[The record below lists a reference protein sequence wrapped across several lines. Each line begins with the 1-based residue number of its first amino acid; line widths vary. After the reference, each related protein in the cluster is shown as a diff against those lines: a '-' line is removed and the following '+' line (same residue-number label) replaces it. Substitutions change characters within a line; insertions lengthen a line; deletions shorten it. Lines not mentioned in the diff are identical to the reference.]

1 LSLRE
6 LFYPRGV
13 AVIGSTSKGKLAYE
27 LIRKIVN
34 GGYNNVCAVNPKGQG
49 AHGVPGY
56 DAVSH
61 IDRSIDLALIASP
74 ASTVAN
80 VLQDCGKAGV
90 KAAVIITAGFSEV
103 GNIKEEARIAA
114 VGKRYGIR
122 LCGPNCAGIINTRYH
137 LYSTLETHPP
147 QGDVAFVTQSGALGG
162 AVLSWAEEQGL
173 GFSKFASYG
182 NGADLNEIDFLD
194 YLVDDSDT
202 KVVALY
208 IESVS
213 DGRAFMVAAQRLA
226 REKPLVVIKA
236 GCSVSGHRAALSH
249 TGSMA
254 GSDSVYDAAFRR
266 CGAIRVD
273 TIEEMFDLCRGFVML
288 PPIKGRRLVIVT
300 NSGGPGVLAAD
311 RAEAV
316 GLHLDKPTPKLQ
328 AKLSTFLPPVCSLE
342 NPIDLTVEGT
352 ESDYRKTLRE
362 ALGEYDAA
370 LAINVC
376 TPYLE
381 ALPLARGI
389 YDAAATVTKPITAN
403 FMAGKTVA
411 LSLSYLKEH
420 GIPNFV
426 TGERAVT
433 VLSQMATYEEYKR
446 KNHLLPRIPVMIGP
460 LPGDSDGPLL
470 EPEGMSWLRKNGI
483 PVPEYRLAISMDDA
497 VSESRSIGYPVVIKV
512 VSHDITHKSEIG
524 GVITDIRT
532 DDEVVAAFHSIEQ
545 RTGERDF
552 QGVII
557 YPMITN
563 ALEILIGFS
572 RDAQFGPVIAFGVG
586 GIYTEV
592 LQDISLRIAPLD
604 YDDANAMMREIKAFP
619 ILEGTRGQPTR
630 DLNALAKILVDFS
643 RLPFRYP
650 EIAEADLNP
659 VFALSTGALVGDV
672 RVIRKRRNR

>member
-1 LSLRE
+1 MSLRE
-6 LFYPRGV
+6 LFYPCGV
-13 AVIGSTSKGKLAYE
+13 AVIGSTSKGKLGYE

-34 GGYNNVCAVNPKGQG
+34 GGYNDVCAVNPKGQG

-61 IDRSIDLALIASP
+61 IDRSIDLAVIASP
-74 ASTVAN
+74 APTVAN

-103 GNIKEEARIAA
+103 GNTKEEARIAA
-114 VGKRYGIR
+114 VAKRYGIR
-122 LCGPNCAGIINTRYH
+122 LCGPNCAGIINTRYR
-137 LYSTLETHPP
+137 LYPTLETHPP

-182 NGADLNEIDFLD
+182 NGVDLNEIDFLD

-236 GCSVSGHRAALSH
+236 GCSVSGHRATLSH

-254 GSDSVYDAAFRR
+254 GSDAVYDAAFRH

-288 PPIKGRRLVIVT
+288 PRVKGRRLIIVT

-316 GLHLDKPTPKLQ
+316 GLRLDKPTPKLQ
-328 AKLSTFLPPVCSLE
+328 ATLSTFLPPVCSLE

-352 ESDYRKTLRE
+352 ESGYRKTLRE

-376 TPYLE
+376 TPYLD

-389 YDAAATVTKPITAN
+389 CGAATAVTKPIAAN
-403 FMAGKTVA
+403 FMAGRTVA
-411 LSLSYLKEH
+411 LSLPYLKEH
-420 GIPNFV
+420 GVPNFV

-446 KNHLLPRIPVMIGP
+446 RNHLLPKIPAIIGS

-470 EPEGMSWLRKNGI
+470 EPEGMSWLRENGI
-483 PVPEYRLAISMDDA
+483 PVPEYQLAISVDDA
-497 VSESRSIGYPVVIKV
+497 VSGSRSIGYPVVIKV
-512 VSHDITHKSEIG
+512 VSRDITHKSEIG
-524 GVITDIRT
+524 GVITGIRT
-532 DDEVVAAFHSIEQ
+532 EDELVAAFHSIEQ

-552 QGVII
+552 QGVVI
-557 YPMITN
+557 YPMITD

-592 LQDISLRIAPLD
+592 LRDISLRIAPVD
-604 YDDANAMMREIKAFP
+604 YDEANAMIREIKAFP

-630 DLNALAKILVDFS
+630 DTSAVAKILVDFS
-643 RLPFRYP
+643 RLPFHYP
-650 EIAEADLNP
+650 EIVEADLNP
-659 VFALSTGALVGDV
+659 VFVFSTGVLVGDV
-672 RVIRKRRNR
+672 RVIRKRRN

>member
-1 LSLRE
+1 MSLRE

-13 AVIGSTSKGKLAYE
+13 AVIGSTSKGKLGYE

-34 GGYNNVCAVNPKGQG
+34 GGYNDVCAVNPKGQG

-61 IDRSIDLALIASP
+61 IDRSIDLAVIASP
-74 ASTVAN
+74 APTVAD
-80 VLQDCGKAGV
+80 VLRDCGKADV
-90 KAAVIITAGFSEV
+90 KVAVIITAGFSEV
-103 GNIKEEARIAA
+103 GNTKEEAQIAA
-114 VGKRYGIR
+114 VAKRYGIR
-122 LCGPNCAGIINTRYH
+122 LCGPNCAGIINTRYR
-137 LYSTLETHPP
+137 LYPTLETHPP

-162 AVLSWAEEQGL
+162 AVLSWAEEQGV

-182 NGADLNEIDFLD
+182 NGVDLNEIDFLD

-213 DGRAFMVAAQRLA
+213 DGRAFMAAAQRLA

-236 GCSVSGHRAALSH
+236 GCSVSGHRATLSH

-254 GSDSVYDAAFRR
+254 GSDSVYDAAFRQ

-273 TIEEMFDLCRGFVML
+273 TIEEMFDLCRGFVTL
-288 PPIKGRRLVIVT
+288 PPVKGRRLVIVT

-316 GLHLDKPTPKLQ
+316 GLRLDKPTPKLQ
-328 AKLSTFLPPVCSLE
+328 TKLSTFLPPVCSLG

-352 ESDYRKTLRE
+352 ESDYQKTLRE

-376 TPYLE
+376 TPYLD

-389 YDAAATVTKPITAN
+389 CGAAAAVTKPVAAN
-403 FMAGKTVA
+403 FMAGKAVA
-411 LSLSYLKEH
+411 LSLPYLKEH
-420 GIPNFV
+420 GVPNFV

-446 KNHLLPRIPVMIGP
+446 KNYLLPEIPAMIGP
-460 LPGDSDGPLL
+460 LSDDSDGPLL
-470 EPEGMSWLRKNGI
+470 EPEGMNWLRENGI
-483 PVPEYRLAISMDDA
+483 PVPEYRLATSVDDA
-497 VSESRSIGYPVVIKV
+497 VSGSRSIGYPVVIKV

-545 RTGERDF
+545 RTSEHDF
-552 QGVII
+552 QGVVI
-557 YPMITN
+557 YPMITD

-592 LQDISLRIAPLD
+592 LRDISLRIAPLD
-604 YDDANAMMREIKAFP
+604 YDEANAMIREIKAFP

-630 DLNALAKILVDFS
+630 DLNAVAKILVDFS
-643 RLPFRYP
+643 RLPFHYP
-650 EIAEADLNP
+650 EIVEADLNP
-659 VFALSTGALVGDV
+659 VFVFSTGVLVGDV
-672 RVIRKRRNR
+672 RVIRKRRN

>member
-1 LSLRE
+1 
-6 LFYPRGV
+6 
-13 AVIGSTSKGKLAYE
+13 I
-27 LIRKIVN
+27 
-34 GGYNNVCAVNPKGQG
+34 
-49 AHGVPGY
+49 
-56 DAVSH
+56 
-61 IDRSIDLALIASP
+61 
-74 ASTVAN
+74 
-80 VLQDCGKAGV
+80 
-90 KAAVIITAGFSEV
+90 
-103 GNIKEEARIAA
+103 
-114 VGKRYGIR
+114 
-122 LCGPNCAGIINTRYH
+122 
-137 LYSTLETHPP
+137 
-147 QGDVAFVTQSGALGG
+147 GG

-182 NGADLNEIDFLD
+182 NGVDLNEIDFLD

-213 DGRAFMVAAQRLA
+213 NGRAFMATAQRLT

-236 GCSVSGHRAALSH
+236 GCSLSGHRATLSH

-254 GSDSVYDAAFRR
+254 GSDSVYDAAFRQ

-273 TIEEMFDLCRGFVML
+273 TIEEMFDLCRGFVTL
-288 PPIKGRRLVIVT
+288 PPVKGRRLVIVT

-316 GLHLDKPTPKLQ
+316 GLRPDEPAPSLQ

-352 ESDYRKTLRE
+352 ESDYRKTLCE

-376 TPYLE
+376 TPYLD

-389 YDAAATVTKPITAN
+389 CDAAAAVTKPIAAN
-403 FMAGKTVA
+403 FMAGKAVA
-411 LSLSYLKEH
+411 LSLRYLKEH
-420 GIPNFV
+420 GVPNFV

-433 VLSQMATYEEYKR
+433 VLSQMATYDEYRR
-446 KNHLLPRIPVMIGP
+446 KNHLLPKIPAMIGP
-460 LPGDSDGPLL
+460 LPDDGDGPLL
-470 EPEGMSWLRKNGI
+470 EPEGMSWLRENGI
-483 PVPEYRLAISMDDA
+483 PVPEYRLATSVDDA
-497 VSESRSIGYPVVIKV
+497 VSGSHSIGYPVVIKI
-512 VSHDITHKSEIG
+512 VSRDVTHKSEIG
-524 GVITDIRT
+524 GVITGIRT

-557 YPMITN
+557 YPMITD

-572 RDAQFGPVIAFGVG
+572 HDAQFGPVIAFGVG

-592 LQDISLRIAPLD
+592 LRDISLRIAPLD
-604 YDDANAMMREIKAFP
+604 YDEANAMIREIKAFP

-630 DLNALAKILVDFS
+630 DLNAVAKILVDFS
-643 RLPFRYP
+643 RLPFHYP
-650 EIAEADLNP
+650 EIVEADLNP
-659 VFALSTGALVGDV
+659 VFVFSTGVLVGDV
-672 RVIRKRRNR
+672 RVIRKRRN

>member
-1 LSLRE
+1 MSLRE

-13 AVIGSTSKGKLAYE
+13 AVIGSTSKGKLGYE

-61 IDRSIDLALIASP
+61 IDRSIDLAVIASP
-74 ASTVAN
+74 APTVAD

-103 GNIKEEARIAA
+103 GNTKEEARIAA
-114 VGKRYGIR
+114 VAKRYGIR
-122 LCGPNCAGIINTRYH
+122 LCGPNCAGIINTRYR
-137 LYSTLETHPP
+137 LYPTLETHPP

-182 NGADLNEIDFLD
+182 NGVDLNEIDFLD

-213 DGRAFMVAAQRLA
+213 DGRAFVVAAQRLA

-236 GCSVSGHRAALSH
+236 GCSVSGHRATLSH

-254 GSDSVYDAAFRR
+254 GSDSVYDAAFRH

-273 TIEEMFDLCRGFVML
+273 TIEEMFDLCRGFVTL
-288 PPIKGRRLVIVT
+288 PPVKGRRLVIVT

-316 GLHLDKPTPKLQ
+316 GLRLDEPTPSLQ
-328 AKLSTFLPPVCSLE
+328 AKLSTFLPSVCSLE

-352 ESDYRKTLRE
+352 ESDYQKTLRE

-376 TPYLE
+376 TPYLD

-389 YDAAATVTKPITAN
+389 CGAATAVTKPIAAN
-403 FMAGKTVA
+403 FMAGRTVA
-411 LSLSYLKEH
+411 LSLPYLKEH
-420 GIPNFV
+420 GVPNFV

-446 KNHLLPRIPVMIGP
+446 KNRLLPKIPARIGS
-460 LPGDSDGPLL
+460 LLSDSDGPLL
-470 EPEGMSWLRKNGI
+470 EPEGMTWLRENGI
-483 PVPEYRLAISMDDA
+483 PVPEYRLATSVDDA
-497 VSESRSIGYPVVIKV
+497 VSGSRSIGYPVVIKV
-512 VSHDITHKSEIG
+512 VSRDIIHKSEIG
-524 GVITDIRT
+524 GVITGIRT

-545 RTGERDF
+545 RTGEHDF

-557 YPMITN
+557 YPMITD

-586 GIYTEV
+586 GIYTEI
-592 LQDISLRIAPLD
+592 LRDISLRIAPLD
-604 YDDANAMMREIKAFP
+604 YDEANAMMREIKAFP

-630 DLNALAKILVDFS
+630 DLSAVAKILVNFS
-643 RLPFRYP
+643 RLPFHYP
-650 EIAEADLNP
+650 EIVEADLNP
-659 VFALSTGALVGDV
+659 VFVLSAGVLVGDV
-672 RVIRKRRNR
+672 RVIQKRRN

>member
-1 LSLRE
+1 MSLRE

-13 AVIGSTSKGKLAYE
+13 AVIGSTSKGKLGYE

-34 GGYNNVCAVNPKGQG
+34 GGYNDVCAVNPKGQG

-61 IDRSIDLALIASP
+61 IDRSIDLAVIASP
-74 ASTVAN
+74 APTVAD
-80 VLQDCGKAGV
+80 VLRDCGKADV
-90 KAAVIITAGFSEV
+90 KVAVIITAGFSEV
-103 GNIKEEARIAA
+103 GNTKEEAQIAA
-114 VGKRYGIR
+114 VAKRYGIR
-122 LCGPNCAGIINTRYH
+122 LCGPNCAGIINTRYR
-137 LYSTLETHPP
+137 LYPTLETHPP

-162 AVLSWAEEQGL
+162 AVLSWAEEQGV

-182 NGADLNEIDFLD
+182 NGVDLNEIDFLD

-213 DGRAFMVAAQRLA
+213 DGRAFMAAAQRLA

-236 GCSVSGHRAALSH
+236 GCSVSGHRATLSH

-254 GSDSVYDAAFRR
+254 GSDSVYDAAFRQ

-273 TIEEMFDLCRGFVML
+273 TIEEMFDLCRGFVTL
-288 PPIKGRRLVIVT
+288 PPVKGRRLVIVT

-316 GLHLDKPTPKLQ
+316 GLRLDKPTPKLQ
-328 AKLSTFLPPVCSLE
+328 AKLSTFLPPVCSLG

-352 ESDYRKTLRE
+352 ESDYQKTLRE

-376 TPYLE
+376 TPYLD

-389 YDAAATVTKPITAN
+389 CGAAAAVTKPVAAN
-403 FMAGKTVA
+403 FMAGKAVA
-411 LSLSYLKEH
+411 LSLPYLKEH
-420 GIPNFV
+420 GVPNFV

-446 KNHLLPRIPVMIGP
+446 KNYLLPEIPAMIGP
-460 LPGDSDGPLL
+460 LSDDSDGPLL
-470 EPEGMSWLRKNGI
+470 EPEGMNWLRENGI
-483 PVPEYRLAISMDDA
+483 PVPEYRLATSVDDA
-497 VSESRSIGYPVVIKV
+497 VSGSRSIGYPVVIKV

-545 RTGERDF
+545 RTSEHDF
-552 QGVII
+552 QGVVI
-557 YPMITN
+557 YPMITD

-592 LQDISLRIAPLD
+592 LRDISLRIAPLD
-604 YDDANAMMREIKAFP
+604 YDEANAMIREIKAFP

-630 DLNALAKILVDFS
+630 DLNAVAKILVDFS
-643 RLPFRYP
+643 RLPFHYP
-650 EIAEADLNP
+650 EIVEADLNP
-659 VFALSTGALVGDV
+659 VFVFSTGVLVGDV
-672 RVIRKRRNR
+672 RVIRKRRN

>member
-13 AVIGSTSKGKLAYE
+13 AVIGSTSKGKLGYE

-34 GGYNNVCAVNPKGQG
+34 GGYNDVYAVNPKGQG

-61 IDRSIDLALIASP
+61 IDRSIDLAIIASP
-74 ASTVAN
+74 APTVTN

-103 GNIKEEARIAA
+103 GNTREEARIAA
-114 VGKRYGIR
+114 VAKRYGIR
-122 LCGPNCAGIINTRYH
+122 LCGPNCAGIINTRYR
-137 LYSTLETHPP
+137 LYPTLETHPP

-182 NGADLNEIDFLD
+182 NGVDLNEIDFLD

-213 DGRAFMVAAQRLA
+213 DGHAFMVAAQRLA

-236 GCSVSGHRAALSH
+236 GCSVSGHRATLSH

-254 GSDSVYDAAFRR
+254 GSDSVYDAAFRQ

-273 TIEEMFDLCRGFVML
+273 TIEEMFDLCRGFVTL
-288 PPIKGRRLVIVT
+288 PPVKGRRLVIVT

-316 GLHLDKPTPKLQ
+316 GLRLDEPTPSLQ
-328 AKLSTFLPPVCSLE
+328 AKLSTFLPSVCSLE

-352 ESDYRKTLRE
+352 ESDYQKTLRE

-376 TPYLE
+376 TPYLD

-389 YDAAATVTKPITAN
+389 CGAATAVTKPIAAN
-403 FMAGKTVA
+403 FMAGRTVA
-411 LSLSYLKEH
+411 LSLPYLKEH
-420 GIPNFV
+420 GVPNFV

-433 VLSQMATYEEYKR
+433 ALSQMATYEEYKR
-446 KNHLLPRIPVMIGP
+446 KNRLLPTSV
-460 LPGDSDGPLL
+460 
-470 EPEGMSWLRKNGI
+470 
-483 PVPEYRLAISMDDA
+483 DDA
-497 VSESRSIGYPVVIKV
+497 VSGSRSIGYPVVIKV
-512 VSHDITHKSEIG
+512 VSHDIIHKSEIG
-524 GVITDIRT
+524 GVITGIRT
-532 DDEVVAAFHSIEQ
+532 DDELVAAFHSIVQ
-545 RTGERDF
+545 RTGKHDF
-552 QGVII
+552 PGVII
-557 YPMITN
+557 YPMITD

-592 LQDISLRIAPLD
+592 LRDISLRIAPVD
-604 YDDANAMMREIKAFP
+604 YDEANAMIREIKAFP
-619 ILEGTRGQPTR
+619 ILEGTRGQPTP
-630 DLNALAKILVDFS
+630 DLSAVAKILVDFS
-643 RLPFRYP
+643 RLPFHYP
-650 EIAEADLNP
+650 EIVEADLNP
-659 VFALSTGALVGDV
+659 VFVFSTGVLVGDV
-672 RVIRKRRNR
+672 RVIRKRRN

>member
-1 LSLRE
+1 MSLRE

-13 AVIGSTSKGKLAYE
+13 AVIGSTSKGKLGYE

-61 IDRSIDLALIASP
+61 IDRSIDLAVIASP
-74 ASTVAN
+74 APTVAD

-103 GNIKEEARIAA
+103 GNTKEEARIAA
-114 VGKRYGIR
+114 VAKRYGIR
-122 LCGPNCAGIINTRYH
+122 LCGPNCAGIINTRYR
-137 LYSTLETHPP
+137 LYPTLETHPP

-182 NGADLNEIDFLD
+182 NGVDLNEIDFLD

-208 IESVS
+208 IESIS

-236 GCSVSGHRAALSH
+236 GCSVSGHRATLSH

-254 GSDSVYDAAFRR
+254 GSDSVYDAAFRH

-273 TIEEMFDLCRGFVML
+273 TIEEMFDLCRGFVTL
-288 PPIKGRRLVIVT
+288 PPVKGRRLVIVT

-316 GLHLDKPTPKLQ
+316 GLRLDEPTPSLQ
-328 AKLSTFLPPVCSLE
+328 AKLSTFLSPVCSLE

-352 ESDYRKTLRE
+352 ESDYQKTLRE

-376 TPYLE
+376 TPYLD

-389 YDAAATVTKPITAN
+389 CGAATAVTKPIAAN
-403 FMAGKTVA
+403 FMAGRTVA
-411 LSLSYLKEH
+411 LSLPYLKEH
-420 GIPNFV
+420 GVPNFV

-446 KNHLLPRIPVMIGP
+446 KNRLLPKIPARIGS
-460 LPGDSDGPLL
+460 LLSDSDGPLL
-470 EPEGMSWLRKNGI
+470 EPEGMTWLHENGI
-483 PVPEYRLAISMDDA
+483 PVPEYRLATSVDDA
-497 VSESRSIGYPVVIKV
+497 VSGSCSIGYPVVIKV
-512 VSHDITHKSEIG
+512 VSHDIIHKSEIG
-524 GVITDIRT
+524 GVITGIRT

-545 RTGERDF
+545 RTGEHDF

-557 YPMITN
+557 YPMITD

-586 GIYTEV
+586 GIYTEI
-592 LQDISLRIAPLD
+592 LRDISLRIAPLD
-604 YDDANAMMREIKAFP
+604 YDEANAMMREIKAFP

-630 DLNALAKILVDFS
+630 DLSAVAKMLVNFS
-643 RLPFRYP
+643 RLPFHYP
-650 EIAEADLNP
+650 EIVEADLNP
-659 VFALSTGALVGDV
+659 VFVLSAGVLVGDV
-672 RVIRKRRNR
+672 RVIQKRRN

>member
-1 LSLRE
+1 MSLRE

-13 AVIGSTSKGKLAYE
+13 AVIGSTSKGKLGYE

-61 IDRSIDLALIASP
+61 IDRSIDLAVIASP
-74 ASTVAN
+74 APTVAD

-103 GNIKEEARIAA
+103 GNTKEEARIAA
-114 VGKRYGIR
+114 VAKRYGIR
-122 LCGPNCAGIINTRYH
+122 LCGPNCAGIINTRYR
-137 LYSTLETHPP
+137 LYPTLETHPP

-182 NGADLNEIDFLD
+182 NGVDLNEIDFLD

-213 DGRAFMVAAQRLA
+213 DGRAFVVAAQRLA

-236 GCSVSGHRAALSH
+236 GCSVSGHRATLSH

-254 GSDSVYDAAFRR
+254 GSDSVYDAAFRQ

-273 TIEEMFDLCRGFVML
+273 TIEEMFDLCRGFVTL
-288 PPIKGRRLVIVT
+288 PPVKGRRLVIVT

-316 GLHLDKPTPKLQ
+316 GLRLDEPTPSLQ

-352 ESDYRKTLRE
+352 ESDYQKTLRE

-376 TPYLE
+376 TPYLD

-389 YDAAATVTKPITAN
+389 CGAATAVTKPIAAN
-403 FMAGKTVA
+403 FMAGRTVA
-411 LSLSYLKEH
+411 LSLPYLKEH
-420 GIPNFV
+420 GVPNFV

-433 VLSQMATYEEYKR
+433 VLSQMATYEKYKR
-446 KNHLLPRIPVMIGP
+446 KNRLLPKIPARIGS
-460 LPGDSDGPLL
+460 LLSDSDGPLL
-470 EPEGMSWLRKNGI
+470 EPEGMTWLHENGI
-483 PVPEYRLAISMDDA
+483 PVPEYRLATSVDDA
-497 VSESRSIGYPVVIKV
+497 VSGSCSIGYPVVIKV
-512 VSHDITHKSEIG
+512 VSHDIIHKSEIG
-524 GVITDIRT
+524 GVITGIRT

-545 RTGERDF
+545 RTGEHDF

-557 YPMITN
+557 YPMITD

-586 GIYTEV
+586 GIYTEI
-592 LQDISLRIAPLD
+592 LRDISLRIAPLD
-604 YDDANAMMREIKAFP
+604 YDEANAMMREIKAFP

-630 DLNALAKILVDFS
+630 DLSAVARILVDFS
-643 RLPFRYP
+643 RLPFHYP
-650 EIAEADLNP
+650 EIVEADLNP
-659 VFALSTGALVGDV
+659 VFVLSAGVLVGDV
-672 RVIRKRRNR
+672 RVIQKRRN

>member
-1 LSLRE
+1 MSLTE

-13 AVIGSTSKGKLAYE
+13 AVIGSTFKGKLAYE
-27 LIRKIVN
+27 LIRKIVS
-34 GGYNNVCAVNPKGQG
+34 GGYNDVYAVNPKGQG

-61 IDRSIDLALIASP
+61 IDRSIDLAVIASP
-74 ASTVAN
+74 APTVAD
-80 VLQDCGKAGV
+80 VLRDCGKAGV

-103 GNIKEEARIAA
+103 GNTKEEARIAA
-114 VGKRYGIR
+114 VAKRYGIR
-122 LCGPNCAGIINTRYH
+122 LCGPNCAGIINTRYR
-137 LYSTLETHPP
+137 LYPTLETHPP
-147 QGDVAFVTQSGALGG
+147 QGDVAFVTQSGAIGG

-182 NGADLNEIDFLD
+182 NGVDLNEIDFLD

-213 DGRAFMVAAQRLA
+213 DGRAFMATAQRLT

-236 GCSVSGHRAALSH
+236 GCSLSGHRATLSH

-254 GSDSVYDAAFRR
+254 GSDSVYDAAFRQ

-273 TIEEMFDLCRGFVML
+273 TIEEMFDLCRGFVTL
-288 PPIKGRRLVIVT
+288 PPVKGRRLVIVT

-316 GLHLDKPTPKLQ
+316 GLRPDEPAPSLQ

-352 ESDYRKTLRE
+352 ESDYRKTLCE

-376 TPYLE
+376 TPYLD

-389 YDAAATVTKPITAN
+389 CDAAAAVTKPIAAN
-403 FMAGKTVA
+403 FMAGKAVA
-411 LSLSYLKEH
+411 LSLRYLKEH
-420 GIPNFV
+420 GVPNFV

-433 VLSQMATYEEYKR
+433 VLSQMATYDEYRR
-446 KNHLLPRIPVMIGP
+446 KNHLLPKIPAMIGP
-460 LPGDSDGPLL
+460 LPDDGDGPLL
-470 EPEGMSWLRKNGI
+470 EPEGMSWLRENGI

-532 DDEVVAAFHSIEQ
+532 DDEVVVAFHSIEQ
-545 RTGERDF
+545 RIGKHDF
-552 QGVII
+552 RGVVI

-604 YDDANAMMREIKAFP
+604 YNEANAMMREIKAFP

-650 EIAEADLNP
+650 EIAEVDLNP

-672 RVIRKRRNR
+672 RVIRKRRK

>member
-1 LSLRE
+1 MSLGK

-13 AVIGSTSKGKLAYE
+13 AVIGSTSKGKLGYE

-34 GGYNNVCAVNPKGQG
+34 GGYDDVYAVNPKSQG

-61 IDRSIDLALIASP
+61 IDRSIDLAVIASP
-74 ASTVAN
+74 APTVAD
-80 VLQDCGKAGV
+80 VLRDCGKADV
-90 KAAVIITAGFSEV
+90 KVAVIITAGFSEV
-103 GNIKEEARIAA
+103 GNTKEEAQIAA
-114 VGKRYGIR
+114 VAKRYGIR
-122 LCGPNCAGIINTRYH
+122 LCGPNCAGIINTRYR
-137 LYSTLETHPP
+137 LYPTLETHPP

-173 GFSKFASYG
+173 GFSKFVSYG
-182 NGADLNEIDFLD
+182 NGVDLNEIDFLD

-213 DGRAFMVAAQRLA
+213 DGRAFITAAQRLT

-236 GCSVSGHRAALSH
+236 GRSVSGQRATLSH
-249 TGSMA
+249 TGSIA
-254 GSDSVYDAAFRR
+254 GSDAVYDAAFRQ

-273 TIEEMFDLCRGFVML
+273 TIEEMFDLCRGFVTL
-288 PPIKGRRLVIVT
+288 PPVKGQRLIIVT

-328 AKLSTFLPPVCSLE
+328 AKLSTFLPPVCSLG

-376 TPYLE
+376 TPYLD

-389 YDAAATVTKPITAN
+389 CGAAAAVTKPVAAN
-403 FMAGKTVA
+403 FMAGRTVA
-411 LSLSYLKEH
+411 LSLPYLKEH
-420 GIPNFV
+420 GVPNFV
-426 TGERAVT
+426 TGERAVM

-446 KNHLLPRIPVMIGP
+446 KNHLLPKIPVMIGS

-470 EPEGMSWLRKNGI
+470 EPEGMRWLAENGI
-483 PVPEYRLAISMDDA
+483 PVPEYRLAISVDDA
-497 VSESRSIGYPVVIKV
+497 VSGSRSIGYPVVIKV
-512 VSHDITHKSEIG
+512 VSHDITHKSEVG

-532 DDEVVAAFHSIEQ
+532 DDEVVVAFHSIEQ
-545 RTGERDF
+545 RIGERDF
-552 QGVII
+552 QGVVI
-557 YPMITN
+557 YPMITD

-572 RDAQFGPVIAFGVG
+572 RDAQFGPVIAFGMG

-604 YDDANAMMREIKAFP
+604 YDEANAMIREIKAFP

-630 DLNALAKILVDFS
+630 DLNAVAKILVDFS
-643 RLPFRYP
+643 CLPFLYP
-650 EIAEADLNP
+650 EIVEADLNP
-659 VFALSTGALVGDV
+659 VFVLSTGVLVGDV
-672 RVIRKRRNR
+672 RVIQERRN

>member
-1 LSLRE
+1 MSLRE

-13 AVIGSTSKGKLAYE
+13 AVIGSTSKGKLGYE

-34 GGYNNVCAVNPKGQG
+34 GGYNDVCAVNPKGQG

-61 IDRSIDLALIASP
+61 TDRSIDLAVIASP
-74 ASTVAN
+74 APTVAD
-80 VLQDCGKAGV
+80 VLRDCGKAGV

-114 VGKRYGIR
+114 VAKRHGIR
-122 LCGPNCAGIINTRYH
+122 LCGPNCAGIINTRYR

-162 AVLSWAEEQGL
+162 AVLSWAEEQGV

-182 NGADLNEIDFLD
+182 NGVDLNEIDFLD

-213 DGRAFMVAAQRLA
+213 DGRAFMAAAQRLA

-236 GCSVSGHRAALSH
+236 GCSVSGHRATLSH

-254 GSDSVYDAAFRR
+254 GSDSVYDAAFRQ

-273 TIEEMFDLCRGFVML
+273 TIEEMFDLCRGFVTL
-288 PPIKGRRLVIVT
+288 PPVKGRRLVIVT

-316 GLHLDKPTPKLQ
+316 GLRLDKPTPKLQ
-328 AKLSTFLPPVCSLE
+328 AKLSTFLPPVCSLG

-352 ESDYRKTLRE
+352 ESDYQKTLRE

-376 TPYLE
+376 TPYLD

-389 YDAAATVTKPITAN
+389 CGAATTVTKPIAAN
-403 FMAGKTVA
+403 FMAGKAVA
-411 LSLSYLKEH
+411 LSLPYLKEH
-420 GIPNFV
+420 GVPNFV

-446 KNHLLPRIPVMIGP
+446 KNYLLPEIPAMIGP
-460 LPGDSDGPLL
+460 LSDDSDGPLL
-470 EPEGMSWLRKNGI
+470 EPEGMNWLRENGI
-483 PVPEYRLAISMDDA
+483 PVPEYRLATSVDDA
-497 VSESRSIGYPVVIKV
+497 VSGSRSIGYPVVIKV

-545 RTGERDF
+545 RTSEHDF
-552 QGVII
+552 QGVVI
-557 YPMITN
+557 YPMITD

-592 LQDISLRIAPLD
+592 LRDISLRIAPLD
-604 YDDANAMMREIKAFP
+604 YDEANAMIREIKAFP

-630 DLNALAKILVDFS
+630 DLNAVAKILVDFS
-643 RLPFRYP
+643 RLPFHYP
-650 EIAEADLNP
+650 EIVEADLNP
-659 VFALSTGALVGDV
+659 VFVFSTGVLVGDV
-672 RVIRKRRNR
+672 RVIRKRRN

>member
-1 LSLRE
+1 MSLRE

-13 AVIGSTSKGKLAYE
+13 AVIGSTSKGKLGYE

-61 IDRSIDLALIASP
+61 IDRSIDLAVIASP
-74 ASTVAN
+74 APTVAD

-103 GNIKEEARIAA
+103 GNTKEEARIAA
-114 VGKRYGIR
+114 VAKRYGIR
-122 LCGPNCAGIINTRYH
+122 LCGPNCAGIINTRYR
-137 LYSTLETHPP
+137 LYPTLETHPP

-182 NGADLNEIDFLD
+182 NGVDLNEIDFLD

-208 IESVS
+208 IESIS

-236 GCSVSGHRAALSH
+236 GCSVSGHRATLSH

-254 GSDSVYDAAFRR
+254 GSDSVYDAAFRH

-273 TIEEMFDLCRGFVML
+273 TIEEMFDLCRGFVTL
-288 PPIKGRRLVIVT
+288 PPVKGRRLVIVT

-316 GLHLDKPTPKLQ
+316 GLHLDEPTPSLQ
-328 AKLSTFLPPVCSLE
+328 AKLSTFLSPVCSLE

-352 ESDYRKTLRE
+352 ESDYQKTLRE

-376 TPYLE
+376 TPYLD

-389 YDAAATVTKPITAN
+389 CGAATAVTKPIAAN
-403 FMAGKTVA
+403 FMAGRTVA
-411 LSLSYLKEH
+411 LSLPYLKEH
-420 GIPNFV
+420 GVPNFV

-446 KNHLLPRIPVMIGP
+446 KNRLLPKIPARIGS
-460 LPGDSDGPLL
+460 LLSDSDGPLL
-470 EPEGMSWLRKNGI
+470 EPEGMTWLHENGI
-483 PVPEYRLAISMDDA
+483 PVPEYRLATSVDDA
-497 VSESRSIGYPVVIKV
+497 VSGSCSIGYPVVIKV
-512 VSHDITHKSEIG
+512 VSHDIIHKSEIG
-524 GVITDIRT
+524 GVITGIRT

-545 RTGERDF
+545 RTGEHDF

-557 YPMITN
+557 YPMITD

-586 GIYTEV
+586 GIYTEI
-592 LQDISLRIAPLD
+592 LRDISLRIAPLD
-604 YDDANAMMREIKAFP
+604 YDEANAMMREIKAFP

-630 DLNALAKILVDFS
+630 DLSAVAKMLVNFS
-643 RLPFRYP
+643 RLPFHYP
-650 EIAEADLNP
+650 EIVEADLNP
-659 VFALSTGALVGDV
+659 VFVLSAGVLVGDV
-672 RVIRKRRNR
+672 RVIQKRRN

>member
-1 LSLRE
+1 LSLGK
-6 LFYPRGV
+6 LFCPRGV
-13 AVIGSTSKGKLAYE
+13 AVIGSTSKGKLGYE

-34 GGYNNVCAVNPKGQG
+34 GGYDDVYAVNPKGQG

-61 IDRSIDLALIASP
+61 IDRSIDLAVIASP
-74 ASTVAN
+74 APTVAD
-80 VLQDCGKAGV
+80 VLRDCGKADV
-90 KAAVIITAGFSEV
+90 KVAVIITAGFSEV
-103 GNIKEEARIAA
+103 GNTKEEAQIAA
-114 VGKRYGIR
+114 VAKRYGIR
-122 LCGPNCAGIINTRYH
+122 LCGPNCAGIINTRYR
-137 LYSTLETHPP
+137 LYPTLETHPP

-173 GFSKFASYG
+173 GFSKFVSYG
-182 NGADLNEIDFLD
+182 NGVDLNEIDFLD

-213 DGRAFMVAAQRLA
+213 DGRAFITAAQRLT

-236 GCSVSGHRAALSH
+236 GRSVSGQRATLSH
-249 TGSMA
+249 TGSIA
-254 GSDSVYDAAFRR
+254 GADAVYDAAFRQ

-273 TIEEMFDLCRGFVML
+273 TIEEMFDLCRGFVTL
-288 PPIKGRRLVIVT
+288 PPVKGRRLIIVT

-316 GLHLDKPTPKLQ
+316 GLRLDKPTPKLQ

-362 ALGEYDAA
+362 ALGEYEAA

-376 TPYLE
+376 TPYLDP
-381 ALPLARGI
+381 LPLARGI
-389 YDAAATVTKPITAN
+389 CGAAAAVTKPVAAN
-403 FMAGKTVA
+403 FMAGRTVA
-411 LSLSYLKEH
+411 LSLPYLKEH
-420 GIPNFV
+420 GVPNFV

-446 KNHLLPRIPVMIGP
+446 KNHLLPKIPVMIGS

-470 EPEGMSWLRKNGI
+470 EPEGMSWLGENGI
-483 PVPEYRLAISMDDA
+483 PVPEYRFA
-497 VSESRSIGYPVVIKV
+497 VSVDGAVSGSRSIGYPVVIKV
-512 VSHDITHKSEIG
+512 VSHDITHKSEVG

-532 DDEVVAAFHSIEQ
+532 DDEVVVAFHSIEQ
-545 RTGERDF
+545 RIGERDF
-552 QGVII
+552 QGVVI
-557 YPMITN
+557 YPMITD

-572 RDAQFGPVIAFGVG
+572 RDAQFGPVIAFGMG

-592 LQDISLRIAPLD
+592 LQDISLRIAPLN
-604 YDDANAMMREIKAFP
+604 YDEANAMIREIKAFP

-630 DLNALAKILVDFS
+630 DLNAVAKILVDFS
-643 RLPFRYP
+643 RLPFCYP
-650 EIAEADLNP
+650 EILEADLNP
-659 VFALSTGALVGDV
+659 VFVLSTGVLVGDV
-672 RVIRKRRNR
+672 RVIQERRNR